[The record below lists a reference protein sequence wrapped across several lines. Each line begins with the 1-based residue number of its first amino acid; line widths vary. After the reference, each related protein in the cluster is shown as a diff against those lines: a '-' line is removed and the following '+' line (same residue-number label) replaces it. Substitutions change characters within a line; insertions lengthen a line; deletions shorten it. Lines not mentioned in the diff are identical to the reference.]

1 MPSKKLYIIAGC
13 NGAGKTTA
21 SVTILPEI
29 LDCKEFVNADEIAR
43 GLSPFN
49 PESVAIQAGRLM
61 LERIEYLLDQDE
73 SFAIETTLSTKSY
86 QKLVAK
92 AHDKGFYVQ
101 LLYFWLPSPEFAA
114 ARVAQRVKE
123 GGHNIP
129 NDVIFRRYFAGIK
142 NLFEIYMPIVDYWV
156 IYDNISTP
164 PRKIGY
170 GIKNNVVIIDK
181 SKFNIISHYGNDK

>member
-1 MPSKKLYIIAGC
+1 MPTKKLYIISGC

-29 LDCKEFVNADEIAR
+29 FECKEFVNADEIAK

-49 PESVAIQAGRLM
+49 PESVAIQAGKLM
-61 LERIEYLLDQDE
+61 LERINYLLTQND

-86 QKLVAK
+86 QNLVLQ
-92 AHDKGFYVQ
+92 AHEKGFYVQ

-129 NDVIFRRYFAGIK
+129 KDVIYRRYYAGIK

-156 IYDNISTP
+156 IYDNITSP
-164 PRKIGY
+164 PQKIGY
-170 GIKNNVVIIDK
+170 GMKNNIIITDTYKYNKIK
-181 SKFNIISHYGNDK
+181 SLWEQ

>member
-1 MPSKKLYIIAGC
+1 MPTKKLYIISGC

-29 LDCKEFVNADEIAR
+29 FECKEFVNADEIAK

-49 PESVAIQAGRLM
+49 PESVAIQAGKLM
-61 LERIEYLLDQDE
+61 LERINYLLTQND

-86 QKLVAK
+86 QNLVLQ
-92 AHDKGFYVQ
+92 AHEKGFYVQ
-101 LLYFWLPSPEFAA
+101 LLYFWLPSPEFAT

-129 NDVIFRRYFAGIK
+129 KDVIYRRYFAGIK

-156 IYDNISTP
+156 IYDNITSP
-164 PRKIGY
+164 PQKIGY
-170 GIKNNVVIIDK
+170 GMKNNIIITDTYKYNKIK
-181 SKFNIISHYGNDK
+181 SLWEQ

>member
-1 MPSKKLYIIAGC
+1 MPTKKLYIISGC

-29 LDCKEFVNADEIAR
+29 FECKEFVNADEIAK

-49 PESVAIQAGRLM
+49 PESVAIQAGKLM
-61 LERIEYLLDQDE
+61 LERINYLLTQND

-86 QKLVAK
+86 QNLVLQ
-92 AHDKGFYVQ
+92 AHKKGLYVQ
-101 LLYFWLPSPEFAA
+101 LLYFWLPSPEFAT

-129 NDVIFRRYFAGIK
+129 KDVIYRRYYAGIK
-142 NLFEIYMPIVDYWV
+142 NLFDIYMPIVDYWV
-156 IYDNISTP
+156 IYDNITSP
-164 PRKIGY
+164 PQKIGY
-170 GIKNNVVIIDK
+170 GMKNNIIITDTYKYNKIK
-181 SKFNIISHYGNDK
+181 SLWEQ

>member
-1 MPSKKLYIIAGC
+1 MPTKKLYIISGC

-29 LDCKEFVNADEIAR
+29 FECKEFVNADEIAK

-49 PESVAIQAGRLM
+49 PESVAIQAGKLM
-61 LERIEYLLDQDE
+61 LERINYLLTQND
-73 SFAIETTLSTKSY
+73 SFAIETTLTTKSY
-86 QKLVAK
+86 QNLVLQ
-92 AHDKGFYVQ
+92 AHKKGFYVQ
-101 LLYFWLPSPEFAA
+101 LLYFWLPSPEFAT

-129 NDVIFRRYFAGIK
+129 KDVIYRRYYAGIK

-156 IYDNISTP
+156 IYDNITSP
-164 PRKIGY
+164 PQKIGY
-170 GIKNNVVIIDK
+170 GMKNNIIITDTYKYNKIK
-181 SKFNIISHYGNDK
+181 SLWEQ